1 MTRKKHRDVWVGIVL
16 LVFSLWALFNARGIK
31 GEAKILPVALTVMMT
46 VCAALILLKGFR
58 KTREQNGEYRYALTI
73 AGSKNA
79 FRYMLFIFL
88 YFGAFYLLSYWIAT
102 PVFLFL
108 SMKHLKLKS
117 WKVNL
122 VITVLY
128 TVICYVVF
136 VVILKLPIYKIGIFG
151 KYFRYV

>member
-1 MTRKKHRDVWVGIVL
+1 MC
-16 LVFSLWALFNARGIK
+16 
-31 GEAKILPVALTVMMT
+31 
-46 VCAALILLKGFR
+46 VCAALIFLKGLR
-58 KTREQNGEYRYALTI
+58 KTSEEKGEYHYKLTVRDS
-73 AGSKNA
+73 GNA
-79 FRYMLFIFL
+79 FRYMAFIFL
-88 YFGAFYLLSYWIAT
+88 YFGAFYLLGYWVAT

-122 VITVLY
+122 VITILY

-136 VVILKLPIYKIGIFG
+136 VMLLKLPIYKVGIFG